1 MSLQAVILD
10 SNDVSAAPWLLDL
23 DWGCSVS
30 KADLHHVGDAWATVD
45 DLATLVIER
54 KTLSDLLAS
63 IRDGRLFTQ
72 AAAMIKVSAWSYE
85 VVTELP
91 VIRSGC
97 VWAGGKLTNWKWS
110 SVQGALMTLQDIGVQ
125 VVFWPNSHQ
134 GYADALKF
142 LADRDRG
149 PVKVHPQKRDVVM
162 QSPGEHLLCS
172 IYGIGDKKA
181 EALLKY
187 CGTTWQAIQFLLSD
201 SNGEYWPKEAP
212 RITSADRVSLRHT
225 LGIPDDLTLKIEPAE
240 REQ

>member
-1 MSLQAVILD
+1 LQAVILD

-23 DWGCSVS
+23 DWGCPVS
-30 KADLHHVGDAWATVD
+30 KTDLHHVGDAWATVD

-72 AAAMIKVSAWSYE
+72 AAAMVKVSAWAYE

-91 VIRSGC
+91 VVRSGF

-125 VVFWPNSHQ
+125 VVWWPESRQ

-142 LADRDRG
+142 LAARDRG
-149 PVKVHPQKRDVVM
+149 PVKVHPQRREVVM
-162 QSPGEHLLCS
+162 QSRAEAILCALPGIS
-172 IYGIGDKKA
+172 DGRAG
-181 EALLKY
+181 ALLKH
-187 CGTTWQAIQFLLSD
+187 CETTAWALEFLTADKWESVPGVGPGTKSAVRQALGLADGLRLAVID
-201 SNGEYWPKEAP
+201 KETGA
-212 RITSADRVSLRHT
+212 
-225 LGIPDDLTLKIEPAE
+225 
-240 REQ
+240 